1 MTQDLSKLTN
11 EQLWALIRGVKP
23 GNSAPQSTMLTPAN
37 IMAGE
42 KQAFSDTVKDLPNY
56 ALDAVRS
63 FGRGALDMPIGAG
76 QLVTNLFGSDESKRQ
91 YGEAMKGFESDY
103 QSGRFSQGPDIAR
116 GTGGVVTTLPL
127 AGAPAPTLGGRMVQG
142 AKVGGV
148 LGLTSEVDPNAQDYA
163 ARKGMQVA
171 SGTVLGGAS
180 VPVAEGLIRS
190 AGAVINKFVNTGK
203 GVLGGLAVTPA
214 NIENQLQVEFQRGGV
229 DWKSLSEEARKN
241 IVSEVHNAIK
251 GGGTLD
257 AEAMSRMA
265 DFARVG
271 IKPTQGQLTRN
282 GYQWGNEQNLS
293 KMEVGAPL
301 ADRFTEQNK
310 GLLGAVDKARAG
322 TGATSTDA
330 YDAGQAITS
339 GILSKDAPK
348 KAAVTEAYDAF
359 KQSAGVNAE
368 VPAAPLAGTLGR
380 VIEEHGP
387 SKIPADVVS
396 RLKEYGLLGG
406 TQTKVLDLQQAEI
419 LRKLISNNTT
429 FENSAAMKP
438 LRQSIDDA
446 INGMGSSVGADAA
459 NLLTNARGLAANRLG
474 QIDRSPAMQAALG
487 RSEQVAPEQFV
498 DKFIIRKSSSVQ
510 DVANNLRAMP
520 VEARAEARAA
530 VLDWIKSKS
539 VIGGTEDAAKFS
551 QSGFNK
557 AIEAIGPRKLELIFA
572 GDKGTLETLR
582 SIGRVGSYVQTPPVA
597 SSANTSGSATT
608 LLDFLDK
615 TTRLPIVGAL
625 MGKPSD
631 IIRANSVSKA
641 LGNGIPVTPPNPFIS
656 PETMGVISPR
666 IGILGGNTAS
676 QIPGILNR

>member
-1 MTQDLSKLTN
+1 MSEDFSKLTN
-11 EQLWALIRGVKP
+11 EQLWALIRGEKP
-23 GNSAPQSTMLTPAN
+23 GNSAPQSTMMTPSN
-37 IMAGE
+37 IMAG
-42 KQAFSDTVKDLPNY
+42 QNRAMTDTLKDLPNY
-56 ALDAVRS
+56 AMDAVRS

-76 QLVTNLFGSDESKRQ
+76 QLVTNLVGSDEQKRR

-103 QSGRFSQGPDIAR
+103 QAGRYSKGADIGR
-116 GTGGVVTTLPL
+116 GTGAVVSTLPL
-127 AGAPAPTLGGRMVQG
+127 ASTPAPTILGRVEQG
-142 AKVGGV
+142 ATLGGV
-148 LGLTSEVDPNAQDYA
+148 LGLTSAVDPNAEDYIYQKA
-163 ARKGMQVA
+163 KQTVG
-171 SGTVLGGAS
+171 GTVLGGLS
-180 VPVAEGLIRS
+180 VPIGEGLIRG

-257 AEAMSRMA
+257 AEAMARMA

-310 GLLGAVDKARAG
+310 GLLGAVDKARTG
-322 TGATSTDA
+322 TGATATDA
-330 YDAGQAITS
+330 YDAGQLIS
-339 GILSKDAPK
+339 KGIAAKDAPK
-348 KAAVTEAYDAF
+348 KEAVTAAYDAF

-387 SKIPADVVS
+387 SKIPADVSS

-406 TQTKVLDLQQAEI
+406 EQTKVLDLQQAEI
-419 LRKLISNNTT
+419 LRKLISNNTN

-446 INGMGSSVGADAA
+446 INSMGTNVGADAA

-474 QIDRSPAMQAALG
+474 QIERSPAMQTALG
-487 RSEQVAPEQFV
+487 RAEPVAPEQFV
-498 DKFIIRKSSSVQ
+498 DKFIIRKSSSIQ

-557 AIEAIGPRKLELIFA
+557 ALEAIGPRKLELIFA

-615 TTRLPIVGAL
+615 TTRLPVVGAL

-656 PETMGVISPR
+656 PETMGGIAPR
-666 IGILGGNTAS
+666 FGLLGGNMAA
-676 QIPGILNR
+676 QVPGILNR